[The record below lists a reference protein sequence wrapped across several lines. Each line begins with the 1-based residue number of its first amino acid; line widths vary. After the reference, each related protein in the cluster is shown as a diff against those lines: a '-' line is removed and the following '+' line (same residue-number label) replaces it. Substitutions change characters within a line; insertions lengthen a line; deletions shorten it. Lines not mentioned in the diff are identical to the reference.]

1 MAQGKPAAGEGLKPR
16 RPVQSPSPSP
26 LPPLPPSVSVIGGG
40 AWGTAL
46 ALALARNIQAV
57 KLWGRDPARMREMAR
72 RRCNWRY
79 LPGVDFPP
87 NLAAH
92 SDFDALI
99 DAPLC
104 FVLATPSHAFRAT
117 VERLRCA
124 IAAAGYAPGAAK
136 VIWGTKGFDLE
147 SGGLLS
153 AVVEEVFGGGGDGGE
168 DSGGGGGG
176 DGAGGGDG
184 GDSGGAAANTGE
196 NSGNKTVTRAV
207 ISGPSFAAEAA
218 RGLPTALTLA
228 CADRATA
235 KALAGW
241 FRGPATRVYFSDDLV
256 GVQLGGAIKN
266 VLAIAAGLSDGLNYG
281 ANARAALI
289 TRGLA
294 ELTRLGV
301 ALGGRADTFAGLT
314 GLGDLVLTC
323 TDDQSR
329 NRRFGLGLGRGQPAD
344 AVRRD
349 IGQAIEG
356 IHAARTL
363 RRLSRELGVDM
374 PITAQVCRIVHEG
387 HDPADA
393 VRNLLR
399 RDAKA
404 ESGG

>member
-1 MAQGKPAAGEGLKPR
+1 MQS
-16 RPVQSPSPSP
+16 RPPSPSP
-26 LPPLPPSVSVIGGG
+26 PPSPPLPPSVSVIGGG

-57 KLWGRDPARMREMAR
+57 KLWGRDPARMREMAQ

-117 VERLRCA
+117 VERLRRA

-136 VIWGTKGFDLE
+136 VIWGTKGFDPE
-147 SGGLLS
+147 SGRLLS
-153 AVVEEVFGGGGDGGE
+153 AVVGEVFGGGGGDGGV
-168 DSGGGGGG
+168 GG
-176 DGAGGGDG
+176 DGAGDGGG
-184 GDSGGAAANTGE
+184 GDSGGVAGEDAGAAAGEDAGAAAGE
-196 NSGNKTVTRAV
+196 NSGGKTVTRAV
-207 ISGPSFAAEAA
+207 ISGPSFAAETA

-228 CADRATA
+228 CADRAA
-235 KALAGW
+235 AQALAGW

-363 RRLSRELGVDM
+363 HRLSRELGVDM

-393 VRNLLR
+393 
-399 RDAKA
+399 
-404 ESGG
+404 

>member
-1 MAQGKPAAGEGLKPR
+1 MQS
-16 RPVQSPSPSP
+16 RPPSPS
-26 LPPLPPSVSVIGGG
+26 PPLPPSVSVIGGG

-72 RRCNWRY
+72 WRCNWRY

-117 VERLRCA
+117 VERLRRA

-136 VIWGTKGFDLE
+136 VIWGTKGFDPE
-147 SGGLLS
+147 SGRLLS
-153 AVVEEVFGGGGDGGE
+153 AVVEEVFGGDGDGG
-168 DSGGGGGG
+168 
-176 DGAGGGDG
+176 
-184 GDSGGAAANTGE
+184 GE
-196 NSGNKTVTRAV
+196 NSGAAAGDGGGTGGDTGDAAGDAAGENSGGKTVTRAV
-207 ISGPSFAAEAA
+207 ISGPSFAAETA

-228 CADRATA
+228 CADRDAA
-235 KALAGW
+235 QALAGW

-363 RRLSRELGVDM
+363 HRLSRELGVDM